1 MTIPLPSP
9 MPNHNIP
16 DPKDILAPGA
26 KRKSVPSARAR
37 ESHVEGSVRKRP
49 RPSDTS
55 VGTAPNA
62 ATTPSIRGSRVQQKG
77 GRAIMMSEEEDD
89 DDDDLQQQGVSE
101 AITDRRS
108 ITGCHRLGLT
118 NERPSLDHRAPPQ
131 PPPVSDASKDQPYTS
146 QVPQRPSQ
154 TALGKRRWENTPSE
168 NTPSDETHES
178 PDADE
183 EQLSMW
189 QSALDCFKLTK
200 MNW

>member
-9 MPNHNIP
+9 MPNHDIP
-16 DPKDILAPGA
+16 NPKDILAPGM
-26 KRKSVPSARAR
+26 KQKSVPSARAR

-62 ATTPSIRGSRVQQKG
+62 TTTPSIRGSRVQQKG
-77 GRAIMMSEEEDD
+77 GRAIMMSEEDDD

-108 ITGCHRLGLT
+108 ITGCHQLGLT
-118 NERPSLDHRAPPQ
+118 NERPSLDHQAPPQ
-131 PPPVSDASKDQPYTS
+131 PPPVSNASKDQPYTS
-146 QVPQRPSQ
+146 EVLQWPSQ
-154 TALGKRRWENTPSE
+154 TALGKHDWENTPSE
-168 NTPSDETHES
+168 NTPSDES

-183 EQLSMW
+183 EQLSI
-189 QSALDCFKLTK
+189 
-200 MNW
+200 

>member
-1 MTIPLPSP
+1 
-9 MPNHNIP
+9 MPNHDIP
-16 DPKDILAPGA
+16 DPKDILALGA
-26 KRKSVPSARAR
+26 KGKSVPSARAR
-37 ESHVEGSVRKRP
+37 ESRVEGSVRKRP

-108 ITGCHRLGLT
+108 ITGRHRLRLT
-118 NERPSLDHRAPPQ
+118 NERPSLDHRAPLQ
-131 PPPVSDASKDQPYTS
+131 PPPVSDACKDQPYTS

-154 TALGKRRWENTPSE
+154 TALGKHHWDNTPSA

-183 EQLSMW
+183 EQLSM
-189 QSALDCFKLTK
+189 
-200 MNW
+200 